1 MYALYELSILSVR
14 LVERRRE
21 AKLAAEA
28 ATNT

>member
-14 LVERRRE
+14 WVEKQRA

-28 ATNT
+28 AANS